1 MSSNCFKCLDLVSD
15 GVHCQHCKSDHHFEC
30 AGIRESVFRKW
41 DGDKKKAWR
50 CSRCRASPVRE
61 GNKQVEEISLS
72 TILHELRETRNDLK
86 HEITQVKNDVRNVN
100 EKLAEFDQRL
110 QNLESLKSGHDELVE
125 RVQEMSSTITQLRS
139 QLSQKEQR
147 DRINNLEI
155 AGIPLQKSE
164 NLNCILQMICTKVG
178 FSLLPGDVD
187 TIHRVRRFTNS
198 TSVFRGDRNASA
210 SGLSRGGGVAV
221 AVRGALRP
229 ELRHDLAAP
238 APADEL
244 YNATGTSPYKYF
256 TQLVWADSYQVGC
269 GGVKFKE
276 RLDDSDYKKNR
287 TVYRLVCNFAPRGNQ
302 VGKAVYTAG
311 PTGSKCIYG
320 TNKNHTS
327 LCDTK
332 PAVDDDI
339 DELVD
344 EPKNLNF
351 TGDISDTDTTVE
363 HNSTL
368 NTEAL
373 AITDL
378 NEDDNTTFD
387 YFSHL
392 YQLTKDYLTSTTTTK
407 AMCNKELAVD
417 EIVEFLK
424 KKLSSDPT
432 LQQLFTTT
440 LPISTGS
447 VFRDASVVAFL
458 DKIYSKAVLTTTTE
472 TPNADFVNSTLL
484 VNLVE
489 AVIFRNTVP
498 VQAEMVPVKQNYDVT
513 GHYFFPE
520 DDIEEAAKETT
531 EPDYDMSYAPSM
543 QDVVHEIE
551 ELRKNKP
558 TRDFLYDILETES
571 AVESTTKFKLLS
583 PDDMNLHTSGY
594 SNMKIFLKEIADKSE
609 NHNAEHLISA

>member
-244 YNATGTSPYKYF
+244 
-256 TQLVWADSYQVGC
+256 W
-269 GGVKFKE
+269 E

>member
-1 MSSNCFKCLDLVSD
+1 MWSNIFYLAFLFVGIFRTECINKYCSSNVCNNTKQHTLCKFQSTDPARHCVDYERTIRSDRDKILLLDKINARRNKVASGEIRSLPSAEDMLIMEWNEELAESAQRWADQCVTHRHSVGDVLDACRDLVDMEVGQNIATVYGEAPGLTPMSLVD
-15 GVHCQHCKSDHHFEC
+15 VWYMELLNMKPGVISQYTTS
-30 AGIRESVFRKW
+30 IPRE
-41 DGDKKKAWR
+41 
-50 CSRCRASPVRE
+50 
-61 GNKQVEEISLS
+61 
-72 TILHELRETRNDLK
+72 ETC
-86 HEITQVKNDVRNVN
+86 
-100 EKLAEFDQRL
+100 
-110 QNLESLKSGHDELVE
+110 
-125 RVQEMSSTITQLRS
+125 TQLRS
-139 QLSQKEQR
+139 
-147 DRINNLEI
+147 
-155 AGIPLQKSE
+155 
-164 NLNCILQMICTKVG
+164 
-178 FSLLPGDVD
+178 
-187 TIHRVRRFTNS
+187 NS
-198 TSVFRGDRNASA
+198 TMCVKQNHSRP
-210 SGLSRGGGVAV
+210 SGEPWLVSSR
-221 AVRGALRP
+221 
-229 ELRHDLAAP
+229 
-238 APADEL
+238 

-489 AVIFRNTVP
+489 AVIFRNTDSFQAPSEVTQEIQIRPYNFVHPVP